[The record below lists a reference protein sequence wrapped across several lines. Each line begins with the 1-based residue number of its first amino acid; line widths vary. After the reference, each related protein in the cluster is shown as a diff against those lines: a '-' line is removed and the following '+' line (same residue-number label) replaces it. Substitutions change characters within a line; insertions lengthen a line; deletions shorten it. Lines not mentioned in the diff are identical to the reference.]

1 MNDSQQSPRIRLIRE
16 SATLQLKLVADGFRD
31 ALLIPVSLIATLIGL
46 LRGGEDCDL
55 EYRRVIKL
63 GRRTERWINLFGHQP
78 PLGTEH
84 PAGSMD
90 IILSQVEAIVL
101 DQYKKGKSASET
113 RSAVRKAMRDG
124 AEEPGDQPDGQSEDQ
139 PQ

>member
-1 MNDSQQSPRIRLIRE
+1 MNKEKSNPRIDLIRDT
-16 SATLQLKLVADGFRD
+16 AVLQLKLVADGFRD
-31 ALLIPVSLIATLIGL
+31 AMLIPISIVAAFIGI
-46 LRGGEDCDL
+46 LRGGQDCDR
-55 EYRRVIKL
+55 EFRRVIEL
-63 GRRTERWINLFGHQP
+63 GRRSERWINLFGHQP

-101 DQYKKGKSASET
+101 EQYKKGKSASET

-124 AEEPGDQPDGQSEDQ
+124 AEEPGDQPDGQSGDQ